1 MLGHRRNHEQ
11 KKIEADAALRPVG
24 LDAADSPRCPAAGNG
39 GSVGGA
45 AAAAAKLQTVYRG
58 YRTRRKLADSAVVV
72 EELW

>member
-1 MLGHRRNHEQ
+1 M
-11 KKIEADAALRPVG
+11 EADAALRPAG
-24 LDAADSPRCPAAGNG
+24 LDATDSPRCPAAGNG
-39 GSVGGA
+39 GSVGG

>member
-1 MLGHRRNHEQ
+1 M
-11 KKIEADAALRPVG
+11 EADAALRPAG
-24 LDAADSPRCPAAGNG
+24 LDATDSPRCPAAGNG
-39 GSVGGA
+39 GSVGGAA